1 MKITIKNLS
10 FGYRKTPILKGVN
23 IEVAPGR
30 LCVLLGANGAGK
42 STLIKCVN
50 GILKPEKGEIYL
62 DNTDLLRLPQK
73 EKSRRIGYVPQSTEV
88 EDSGLNVFEMVLSG
102 RVPHMKGKMKD
113 ADYEIVRSVLEKMSL
128 SDYST
133 KLCCCIY
140 VISLLE
146 LCLDILVKC

>member
-62 DNTDLLRLPQK
+62 DNTDLLRLPQ
-73 EKSRRIGYVPQSTEV
+73 
-88 EDSGLNVFEMVLSG
+88 
-102 RVPHMKGKMKD
+102 
-113 ADYEIVRSVLEKMSL
+113 
-128 SDYST
+128 
-133 KLCCCIY
+133 
-140 VISLLE
+140 
-146 LCLDILVKC
+146 